1 MHHRP
6 RPRSLAAVL
15 ATAAV
20 LLALA
25 ACNAAPSAS
34 VLTDPKAILTTAI
47 TNASQAKSVH
57 VDATAAGSLPISLA
71 GGIGGAGLDLT
82 GTTASADVDLA
93 NTAAHATFAAPGLL
107 GLRGELI
114 AVGGVT
120 YLKTTLTGPLFK
132 QQSSGAAPSTSPAP
146 SGAAAAM
153 LQSLQEFLSKPG
165 VDPTLAAEAPCGSG
179 TCYTV
184 EIDLTPAE
192 LQALQAGSGVELP
205 TASLPV
211 DLGDL
216 ADSGLHLTFHVA
228 KDTLKLAGLTAVV
241 DMDASASAAPGASA
255 PSTADVT
262 VDLTFTKWD
271 EPVTI
276 TAPPADQI
284 APAS

>member
-6 RPRSLAAVL
+6 HSRFLPGLVAIAIVVAV
-15 ATAAV
+15 
-20 LLALA
+20 A
-25 ACNAAPSAS
+25 ACNAAPAAS

-57 VDATAAGSLPISLA
+57 IDATAAGSLPVGLP

-82 GTTASADVDLA
+82 GTTASADIDLA

-132 QQSSGAAPSTSPAP
+132 QQASGVAPASPAP
-146 SGAAAAM
+146 SGGTAAM
-153 LQSLQEFLSKPG
+153 LTKLNEFLSKPG
-165 VDPTLAAEAPCGSG
+165 VDPTLGAEAPCGSG

-184 EIDLTPAE
+184 EIALTPAE
-192 LQALQAGSGVELP
+192 LQALQASGGVELP
-205 TASLPV
+205 TPSLPV

-216 ADSGLHLTFHVA
+216 SDAGIDLTFHVA
-228 KDTLKLAGLTAVV
+228 KDTTKLAGVTAVV
-241 DMDASASAAPGASA
+241 DMNASASAAPGASA
-255 PSTADVT
+255 PSTADIT

-271 EPVTI
+271 EPVTV

-284 APAS
+284 APAG